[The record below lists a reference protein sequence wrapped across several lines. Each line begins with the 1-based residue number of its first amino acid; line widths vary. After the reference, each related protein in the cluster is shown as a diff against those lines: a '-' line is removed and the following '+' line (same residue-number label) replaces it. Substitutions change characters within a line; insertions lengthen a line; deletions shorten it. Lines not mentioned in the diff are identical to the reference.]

1 MKIMN
6 KILSKSNSYNYYKTN
21 FEKLKKENK
30 ELIAEKESDEKNY
43 ENKIKKLNEKY
54 GKETEKLNKKYNHDI
69 RELNKKYSHEIG
81 EMNKN
86 LNSLKN
92 DLMNINHSEEIIN
105 NELKYAF
112 VFNDTIKNSEWLKE
126 RNFSLVNSAA
136 NYSFMYSLYRIL
148 NDAQPKNILEMGLGQ
163 TTKLTSQ
170 YAKYFNDAKLTVLE
184 SDETWIENFSKNLEI
199 SENIQILNLDVE
211 TFEYNNTLNLRF
223 IDISKIVEDEKYDL
237 IIIDG
242 PRGFIVKDGKNELLD
257 YSRSN
262 IWQMIPSNLADDF
275 IIIIDD
281 YERKGERN
289 TMDKTKELLKENDI
303 DIFSYTSKGLKT
315 QHAIFSEKYRF
326 ISWI

>member
-1 MKIMN
+1 
-6 KILSKSNSYNYYKTN
+6 
-21 FEKLKKENK
+21 
-30 ELIAEKESDEKNY
+30 
-43 ENKIKKLNEKY
+43 
-54 GKETEKLNKKYNHDI
+54 
-69 RELNKKYSHEIG
+69 
-81 EMNKN
+81 
-86 LNSLKN
+86 
-92 DLMNINHSEEIIN
+92 
-105 NELKYAF
+105 
-112 VFNDTIKNSEWLKE
+112 
-126 RNFSLVNSAA
+126 
-136 NYSFMYSLYRIL
+136 
-148 NDAQPKNILEMGLGQ
+148 MGLGQ

-211 TFEYNNTLNLRF
+211 TFEYNNTINLRF
-223 IDISKIVEDEKYDL
+223 KDISKIVEDEKYDL

-289 TMDKTKELLKENDI
+289 TMDHTKELLKENDI